1 MKGWKGLVL
10 VLSLVTAGLLLGAS
24 ASAQGVTKIIALSHQ
39 VHMDAVTGSG
49 SGGEHIDLSPQLK
62 EQGVEIQWQ
71 TVPWPD
77 MQQRIFRE
85 VSLSNSDVSLVFV
98 IDQWMSPQ
106 MVSKL
111 MPLNSYMSSAPIQD
125 FSGIPKGMLGFATVD
140 NNVYGIPMRA
150 YGPVLFYNKELL
162 SAAGFDGP
170 PTTFEQYMNMAQKVA
185 GRRSDGARV
194 YGVRFEP
201 ESVIDWARAFGGDGI
216 DSNFQIH
223 FTEKPMITAIQYAQ
237 KLYKAGAIPQN
248 FMSLKADD
256 YLTLMENGQIAFS
269 ERGPTYYNTINDPKA
284 SHVAGKIGVANVP
297 LSESQGSGVV
307 PGNISFWMMAIP
319 KNDANPDAA
328 WKAIRYL
335 SSDQAALDMALNG
348 NAPTKLSVYDNPQ
361 FEKVAGPYLAAAK
374 KSLEVARPDWPP
386 FDNQAKA
393 KDIFDEQ
400 VGLAVVGKKTAEQ
413 AMADAAKAIKP
424 LLPGN

>member
-1 MKGWKGLVL
+1 MKGWKGFVLALSVVTVGVL
-10 VLSLVTAGLLLGAS
+10 VGAS
-24 ASAQGVTKIIALSHQ
+24 ASAQGATKIIALSHQ

-62 EQGVEIQWQ
+62 EHGVEIQWQ

-125 FSGIPKGMLGFATVD
+125 FSGIPKGMLGFATVN

-185 GRRSDGARV
+185 GRRPDGARV

-216 DSNFQIH
+216 DSNFKIH
-223 FTEKPMITAIQYAQ
+223 FTEKPMITAIQDAQ

-297 LSESQGSGVV
+297 MSETQGSGVV
-307 PGNISFWMMAIP
+307 PGNISFWMMSIP
-319 KNDANPDAA
+319 KNAANPDAA

-335 SSDQAALDMALNG
+335 SSDQAALDMSLNG
-348 NAPTKLSVYDNPQ
+348 NAPTKLSVYDNAK

-413 AMADAAKAIKP
+413 AMADAAKAIEP
-424 LLPGN
+424 LLPAN